1 MSNSN
6 YNLNNGTNNNYNL
19 NGNNYNF
26 NSNSSN
32 NNYQS
37 NGSSLV
43 SYATSAEQAT
53 FYRKTY
59 SHVAMALLAFIVV
72 EAILIKIVPENLIV
86 YMVSS
91 PFIWLLILGGFW
103 LGSMLANKWTQAQD
117 RSIQYRGLGIYVLLE
132 AIIFLPMIYIA
143 MEFSEGLAIISQA
156 GIITL
161 SLFAGLTAVVF
172 LTRIDFSFLRS
183 VLVIGGFVA
192 LGLIVAGAIFGFDLG
207 LWFSLAMVAL
217 AAGGIL
223 YETYNIKNIYSPD
236 QYVAASLQLF
246 SSVML
251 LFWYVLRIFL
261 SRRD

>member
-1 MSNSN
+1 MS
-6 YNLNNGTNNNYNL
+6 NNNYNL
-19 NGNNYNF
+19 NNNSNSNNGYNLNFNNNYNT
-26 NSNSSN
+26 NYQN
-32 NNYQS
+32 NNAPE
-37 NGSSLV
+37 LV
-43 SYATSAEQAT
+43 SYATNVEQAT

-72 EAILIKIVPENLIV
+72 EAILINTVPESLIV
-86 YMVSS
+86 SMVSS
-91 PFIWLLILGGFW
+91 PFVWLFILGGFW

-117 RSIQYRGLGIYVLLE
+117 KSTQYRGLGIYVLLE

-143 MEFSEGLAIISQA
+143 IDLSDGLAIISQA

-172 LTRIDFSFLRS
+172 LTRVDFSFLRTI
-183 VLVIGGFVA
+183 LVVGGFLA
-192 LGLIVAGAIFGFDLG
+192 LGLIVAGALFRFDLG
-207 LWFSLAMVAL
+207 LWFSVAMVAL

-223 YETYNIKNIYSPD
+223 YETYNIKNVYSTD
-236 QYVAASLQLF
+236 QYVAAALQLF

-251 LFWYVLRIFL
+251 LFWYILRILL